1 MVSELVSSN
10 CRREIYHALNT
21 KVSKELKEEGNCIA
35 PKKGNKKMKRPC
47 VALDVSKGSSHY
59 QGWINEDKKL
69 GNPKKIEHNQEGFR
83 EILAKAKELEG
94 ITNEKPIVVFEA
106 TGVYHRTLQ
115 HFLEEN
121 GMDYIIVS
129 PLASAK
135 VRKSN
140 IRSTKTDKKD
150 CRNIAKVYYSKN
162 LKVHGK
168 GDEIY
173 ERMLD
178 LNRYYQ
184 YLTSQLKKVKVQFR
198 LVLDIVFPN
207 IDKLWAELYGEVPM
221 AILRKCSHPNQ
232 LRSKNPETLARYL
245 MKETCHH
252 YGEAIKEANRA
263 IEYCKACCSGCSEAS
278 VNCQVLKDLVSQL
291 SEKTQEQDNCLNQ
304 IIDLA
309 KGLPNYEL
317 LLSVPG
323 ISDNLAS
330 RIIAELG
337 DLGRFSRVR
346 QITAYAGLDPNIYQS
361 GQICGLHLKITKK
374 GNKNLRCLL
383 YLAIQNT
390 LKKEN
395 KVSEFYHKKIAA
407 GMNPKAA
414 KIACM
419 NKLLRIIYSMCK
431 NGCFFQ

>member
-1 MVSELVSSN
+1 M
-10 CRREIYHALNT
+10 
-21 KVSKELKEEGNCIA
+21 
-35 PKKGNKKMKRPC
+35 
-47 VALDVSKGSSHY
+47 
-59 QGWINEDKKL
+59 
-69 GNPKKIEHNQEGFR
+69 
-83 EILAKAKELEG
+83 
-94 ITNEKPIVVFEA
+94 
-106 TGVYHRTLQ
+106 
-115 HFLEEN
+115 
-121 GMDYIIVS
+121 
-129 PLASAK
+129 
-135 VRKSN
+135 
-140 IRSTKTDKKD
+140 
-150 CRNIAKVYYSKN
+150 
-162 LKVHGK
+162 
-168 GDEIY
+168 
-173 ERMLD
+173 
-178 LNRYYQ
+178 
-184 YLTSQLKKVKVQFR
+184 
-198 LVLDIVFPN
+198 
-207 IDKLWAELYGEVPM
+207 
-221 AILRKCSHPNQ
+221 
-232 LRSKNPETLARYL
+232 
-245 MKETCHH
+245 HH

-291 SEKTQEQDNCLNQ
+291 SEKMQEQDNCLNQ

-346 QITAYAGLDPNIYQS
+346 QITAYAGLDPSIYQS

-390 LKKEN
+390 LKSEN

>member
-1 MVSELVSSN
+1 
-10 CRREIYHALNT
+10 
-21 KVSKELKEEGNCIA
+21 
-35 PKKGNKKMKRPC
+35 MKRPC

-162 LKVHGK
+162 LKIHGK

-184 YLTSQLKKVKVQFR
+184 YLTSQLKKIKVQFR
-198 LVLDIVFPN
+198 LVLDIVSPTSTN
-207 IDKLWAELYGEVPM
+207 YGGNSM
-221 AILRKCSHPNQ
+221 AK
-232 LRSKNPETLARYL
+232 
-245 MKETCHH
+245 
-252 YGEAIKEANRA
+252 
-263 IEYCKACCSGCSEAS
+263 
-278 VNCQVLKDLVSQL
+278 
-291 SEKTQEQDNCLNQ
+291 
-304 IIDLA
+304 
-309 KGLPNYEL
+309 
-317 LLSVPG
+317 
-323 ISDNLAS
+323 
-330 RIIAELG
+330 
-337 DLGRFSRVR
+337 
-346 QITAYAGLDPNIYQS
+346 
-361 GQICGLHLKITKK
+361 
-374 GNKNLRCLL
+374 
-383 YLAIQNT
+383 
-390 LKKEN
+390 
-395 KVSEFYHKKIAA
+395 
-407 GMNPKAA
+407 
-414 KIACM
+414 
-419 NKLLRIIYSMCK
+419 
-431 NGCFFQ
+431 FQWPY